1 MNKSIK
7 SVNSPG
13 TAELLLKVGG
23 VTSVRARAGKRLKKF
38 FLSFKIFVK
47 KYGGRGGAE
56 VPQPLHPRALST
68 LMRV

>member
-13 TAELLLKVGG
+13 TAELLLKVGGGGG

-47 KYGGRGGAE
+47 KYGGRGG
-56 VPQPLHPRALST
+56 
-68 LMRV
+68 